1 MKNTVQLD
9 GYLDLFS
16 GYGGFHKALEEAGF
30 SFKNT
35 YFSEIDKHAIA
46 NYTYNFPNSQYVGS
60 IQSIRRSTIGKLDLV
75 TFGWP
80 CQDNSIAGK
89 RKGQQPGTRSGLL
102 YEAVRIVNE
111 FKPRNFIA
119 ENVKGLYSVNGG
131 VDFKNAVE
139 VLAYLNESLPQYD
152 IEMQLCNTRWVL
164 PQNRERLF
172 FVGHLITSGGSGR
185 KVFPIGEGA
194 GMGDR
199 PSTTSKEIH
208 EPAQTMTA
216 RQYSS
221 WNGNYVALTETRT
234 DEAKDIR
241 RENMKNGRDF
251 SPRRGKEL
259 TPRTDG
265 VMNTLTG
272 TQTKEHLILNIP
284 SNTTKGYDEACEGD
298 SINLSMPNSTTRRG
312 RVGKGVA
319 QTLDTQ
325 CNQGVIQVNPS
336 KESGGKQPYQQNRV
350 YNPIGD
356 SPALNTDGRNLKIQ
370 IGAMRGRNPENT
382 SDRTVGAPTEQRLEV
397 NKDGVSNTLTSV
409 QKDNLVITQNGHG
422 FVKQSDS
429 DICPTIM
436 GSSIAH
442 NVFVNRIRRLTP
454 IETERLQGLSDNW
467 TKYGNYTDGVKEISD
482 SQRYRLCGNGVTKH
496 IVLVMA
502 KRLFDLNYRTT

>member
-1 MKNTVQLD
+1 MNNTTQELD

-16 GYGGFHKALEEAGF
+16 GYGGFHKAIEEAGF

-35 YFSEIDKHAIA
+35 YFSEIDKYAIA
-46 NYTYNFPNSQYVGS
+46 NYSYNYPNSQYAGP
-60 IQSIRRSTIGKLDLV
+60 IQSISGTTIGKLDLV

-119 ENVKGLYSVNGG
+119 ENVKGLYSVNVG

-139 VLAYLNESLPQYD
+139 VLAYLNESMPQYD

-172 FVGHLITSGGSGR
+172 FIGHLITVGGSGQ

-234 DEAKDIR
+234 DEARDIR

-259 TPRTDG
+259 TPHTDG

-284 SNTTKGYDEACEGD
+284 SNTTKGYDEVREGD

-319 QTLDTQ
+319 QTLDTS
-325 CNQGVIQVNPS
+325 CNQGVIQVNKS
-336 KESGGKQPYQQNRV
+336 TESGGKQPYQQNRV

-356 SPALNTDGRNLKIQ
+356 SPALNTDGRNLKIITHYGHKDKDAV
-370 IGAMRGRNPENT
+370 IGDISPTLKAQSHGHEPMTIT
-382 SDRTVGAPTEQRLEV
+382 SG
-397 NKDGVSNTLTSV
+397 N
-409 QKDNLVITQNGHG
+409 
-422 FVKQSDS
+422 
-429 DICPTIM
+429 
-436 GSSIAH
+436 
-442 NVFVNRIRRLTP
+442 IRRLTP
-454 IETERLQGLSDNW
+454 IECERLQGLPDDW
-467 TKYGNYTDGVKEISD
+467 TKFGSYAGCVQNISD
-482 SQRYRLCGNGVTKH
+482 SQRYRLCGNGVSVP
-496 IVLVMA
+496 IVKVIA
-502 KRLFDLNYRTT
+502 KRLFDLNYKS